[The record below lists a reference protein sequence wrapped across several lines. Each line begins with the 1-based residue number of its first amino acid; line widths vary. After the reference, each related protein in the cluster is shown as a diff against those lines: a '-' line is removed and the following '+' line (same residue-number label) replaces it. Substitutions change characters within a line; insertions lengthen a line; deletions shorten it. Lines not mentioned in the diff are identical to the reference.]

1 MLDDQ
6 KIQILD
12 WSEWLKLA
20 QDKIDARKESL
31 ELPVQEAQSK
41 LNRVLDPN
49 LLKPDF
55 SHDFEF
61 NSLSLFDD
69 RLEY

>member
-12 WSEWLKLA
+12 RSAWLKLA
-20 QDKIDARKESL
+20 QDKIDARKELL
-31 ELPVQEAQSK
+31 ELSIQEAQSK

-61 NSLSLFDD
+61 NSLSLWLS
-69 RLEY
+69 RS

>member
-12 WSEWLKLA
+12 RSEWLKLA
-20 QDKIDARKESL
+20 QDKIDARKELL

-41 LNRVLDPN
+41 LNRVLAPN

>member
-1 MLDDQ
+1 MLDDE

-12 WSEWLKLA
+12 RSAWLKLA
-20 QDKIDARKESL
+20 QDKIDARKELL

-41 LNRVLDPN
+41 LNRVIDPN

-55 SHDFEF
+55 NHGFEF